1 MTIFNMAYLKKSGW
15 WWGWK
20 PWANTIAY
28 YPLETNGN
36 EASWKSWLD
45 ITATWI
51 TFSNNVAV
59 LNWNQ
64 RATVNS
70 IAWYKTIC
78 FWFKK
83 TNNYNGMVI
92 SRWDT
97 SWYIQLRTNGFSAW
111 WSWWWNFNNDYTAW
125 WSTPSNVWRLCVIT
139 QTAASNSWASSWSM
153 KFYLSDFWWVSW
165 ARQYDTTNHYL
176 NWSVTSIGWSWNTS
190 SPYALIWEMSKLIF
204 ESTERTAEEI
214 SNYYNLT
221 KSNYGL

>member
-1 MTIFNMAYLKKSGW
+1 MVIMNMAYLKSSWGGW
-15 WWGWK
+15 WWQ

-45 ITATWI
+45 ITTTWI

-64 RATVNS
+64 RATVPS

-83 TNNYNGMVI
+83 TNNYNWMVL
-92 SRWDT
+92 SKWDT

-111 WSWWWNFNNDYTAW
+111 WSWWWSFNNDYTAW

-165 ARQYDTTNHYL
+165 VRQYDTTNHYL
-176 NWSVTSIGWSWNTS
+176 NWSVTRIGWSGSTS
-190 SPYALIWEMSKLIF
+190 APYALIWEMSKLIF
-204 ESTERTAEEI
+204 ESAERTADEI
-214 SNYYNLT
+214 TAYYNLT
-221 KSNYGL
+221 KWNYWL